1 MIQNRQLGRLLKA
14 VKTASCYQ
22 LFFDDEITGRLYIVS
37 PHIFRLQVDPTGQFE
52 KLQPSLLQLS
62 DNADPTAFNES
73 RLLTTDEAFTIQ
85 AGQLELRLQRR
96 PALLSIYD
104 ERIHRNR
111 FAQAAPLAFTSET
124 SSEFLKQSPNE
135 FYYGGGM
142 QNGRFSHKGKKI
154 AIKNTNLAGNG
165 AVAAPVP
172 FFWSN
177 AGFGELRNTW
187 QPGSYDFGA
196 RNNHAAIL
204 THADNVFDAF
214 YLIGD
219 TPAEILQRYY
229 FITGRPLLLPAYAYG
244 LGQLSNFTDFHWA
257 EAKAQDRTAL
267 KFSDGKYYL
276 PADSGQAASLNN
288 DDPFSAKS
296 MIKTYQDQKLPLSW
310 LGVDFLSAKQ
320 ADSDEAAAF
329 AQSAQDAGV
338 QAVFTAPHENAS
350 ALLASREAA
359 KPGYARLFMA
369 LDQMKQEAASE
380 RPLLLSENGWAG
392 SQRLAAT
399 TVYGDGGDWAII
411 KHGVASLLSL
421 SLSGQPNVGMAI
433 DGLYGGGNAQVNLRD
448 LEWKTF
454 TPLLFFADGKGRLAK
469 TAFAYNHKLTK
480 VAGAYLNLRQRLRY
494 ELYSLALASQAGESI
509 VRPLFLDYPHEKI
522 NYTEQSDHEFMLG
535 RNFLVAPIMSGR
547 ENQNGFSVK
556 DRLYLPDRRTTWT
569 DFFTGQKYMGGQ
581 VYNNLLY
588 AGWHLPVFVPSG
600 AIIKTSA
607 SSFLLYPG
615 RESQRVFYQDNP
627 ETKGYREGQLTK
639 QAIKTSLQDRRLRVE
654 ITPVEG
660 NFDGF
665 AKNQSLTLNILL
677 DDYPG
682 NIVLKANQ
690 KPLNLPHFG
699 NAASFEAAQVGVFY
713 NQDFVPAQ
721 EMKKMGAK
729 AQPAL
734 QVKLPQSDLTAT
746 TFVLTIDNCS
756 YGADLA
762 THAIT
767 DSALRTPQKV
777 QVDPDKVTAHSIALS
792 WEQLP
797 GSQAQLQV
805 DGLLYTNLP
814 NNHFIMHD
822 LEPDHV
828 YQLRI
833 RTLRQNKVSDWSELF
848 RVKTKPD
855 QLNYAIRGIKVDST
869 LPAAADHPLDYL
881 TDLLTASS
889 WLTATPADPDH
900 GHYEELTFD
909 FGEKINLSRMVYVPR
924 SVDRRGHL
932 LRVQIATSTDGEN
945 FSDWSQEY
953 NWPNDAKNK
962 VIGLRDVTAQAIKL
976 RVLASQD
983 NLASA
988 KEIFFFRKK

>member
-1 MIQNRQLGRLLKA
+1 MIKKRQLGRLLKV

-22 LFFDDEITGRLYIVS
+22 LLFDNDIAGRLYIVS

-52 KLQPSLLQLS
+52 ELKPSLLQVS
-62 DNADPTAFNES
+62 DNADPAAFNEA

-85 AGQLELRLQRR
+85 VGQLEVRLQRR

-104 ERIHRNR
+104 GRIHRNR
-111 FAQAAPLAFTSET
+111 LAQVGPLKFTSET
-124 SSEFLKQSPNE
+124 SSEFLKQSQNE

-142 QNGRFSHKGKKI
+142 QNGRFSHKGHKI

-196 RNNHAAIL
+196 NQGRAVSL

-219 TPAEILQRYY
+219 TQAEILQRYY

-257 EAKAQDRTAL
+257 QAKAQDRTAL

-276 PADSGQAASLNN
+276 PSEKGQAASLNN
-288 DDPFSAKS
+288 DDPFSAQS
-296 MIKTYQDQKLPLSW
+296 MIKTYQDQKLPLAW
-310 LGVDFLSAKQ
+310 LCVDFLSAQ
-320 ADSDEAAAF
+320 AASDAEAAKF
-329 AQSAQDAGV
+329 AQAAQEAGV
-338 QAVFTAPHENAS
+338 QAVFTAPHENAA
-350 ALLASREAA
+350 ALLASPEAT

-369 LDQMKQEAASE
+369 LAQIRQEAASE
-380 RPLLLSENGWAG
+380 RPLLLAENGWAG

-399 TVYGDGGDWAII
+399 AVYGDGGDWALI
-411 KHGVASLLSL
+411 KHGVASLLGL
-421 SLSGQPNVGMAI
+421 SLSGQPNVGLAI

-448 LEWKTF
+448 LEWKSF

-469 TAFAYNHKLTK
+469 TAYAYNHKLTK
-480 VAGAYLNLRQRLRY
+480 IAGSYFNLRQRLHY

-547 ENQNGFSVK
+547 EDQNGFSIK
-556 DRLYLPDRRTTWT
+556 DRLYLPDRRTIWT
-569 DFFTGQKYMGGQ
+569 DFFTGKKYTGGQ
-581 VYNNLLY
+581 VYNSLAY
-588 AGWHLPVFVPSG
+588 ASWHLPVFTPSG
-600 AIIKTSA
+600 AIIKTGA
-607 SSFLLYPG
+607 ASFLLYPS
-615 RESQRVFYQDNP
+615 RESERVFYQDNP
-627 ETKGYREGQLTK
+627 TNAGYRNGELSK
-639 QAIKTSLQDRRLRVE
+639 QRLQAQLQDRRLRVE
-654 ITPVEG
+654 IAPVAG
-660 NFDGF
+660 NFAGF
-665 AKNQSLTLNILL
+665 DKNQSLQLNILL
-677 DDYPG
+677 DNYPG
-682 NIVLKANQ
+682 NIELKANQ
-690 KPLNLPHFG
+690 KPINLPHFG
-699 NAASFEAAQVGVFY
+699 NAASFAAAKAGVFY

-721 EMKKMGAK
+721 EMQKLGAQP
-729 AQPAL
+729 QPAL

-746 TFVLTIDNCS
+746 TFVLTVANCS

-777 QVDPDKVTAHSIALS
+777 HVDPDKVTAHSIALS
-792 WEQLP
+792 WTQLP
-797 GSQAQLQV
+797 GSQAQLEV

-814 NNHFIMHD
+814 NGYFIMHD

-828 YQLRI
+828 YELRI
-833 RTLRQNKVSDWSELF
+833 RSLRQNKVSNWSETF

-855 QLNYAIRGIKVDST
+855 QLNYALRNIKVTST
-869 LPAAADHPLDYL
+869 LPATADHPLSYL

-889 WLTATPADPDH
+889 WLTAQPADPDS
-900 GHYEELTFD
+900 GQYEELTFD
-909 FGEKINLSRMVYVPR
+909 FGENTPLSRMVYVPR

-932 LRVQIATSTDGEN
+932 LRVQIATSTDGDS
-945 FSDWSQEY
+945 FSDWSEAY

-962 VIGLRDVTAQAIKL
+962 VIGLRAVTARAIKL